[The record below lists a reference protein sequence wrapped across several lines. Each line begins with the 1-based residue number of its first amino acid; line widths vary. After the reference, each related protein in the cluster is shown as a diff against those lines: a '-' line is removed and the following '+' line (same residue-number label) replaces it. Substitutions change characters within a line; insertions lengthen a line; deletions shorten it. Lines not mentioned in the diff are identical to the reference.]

1 MILRFSACVALV
13 FAAASLPPRPAA
25 ADVAMSG
32 TFVASKECP
41 AFLSFRK
48 QTNPGDVKIEAGHS
62 YPLIAGNA
70 PQPSHYRLQV
80 EGASPPERWVDVDC
94 GSPGGAASS
103 SSAAAAPT
111 GSSTSSTSPVLI
123 LSLSWE
129 PSFCATM
136 TDKTECRAET
146 PSGFDATHF
155 SLHGLWPQPRGTEY
169 CGVEHDLVDLDHRHD
184 WKDLPAVP
192 LDAAVRQHLEQVMP
206 GTQSLLERHEWL
218 THGTCYY
225 GKDANTYFST
235 AASLID
241 EVNGSAVRDLFASHV
256 GQQLSAEDV
265 RSAFNAAFGTGAG
278 DRVRLSCT
286 RDGSRRLLTEI
297 TIGIAKPPQT
307 GAKLA
312 DLIHA
317 AGGTDN
323 AGCPSGL
330 VVAVEPHS

>member
-1 MILRFSACVALV
+1 
-13 FAAASLPPRPAA
+13 
-25 ADVAMSG
+25 
-32 TFVASKECP
+32 
-41 AFLSFRK
+41 
-48 QTNPGDVKIEAGHS
+48 
-62 YPLIAGNA
+62 
-70 PQPSHYRLQV
+70 
-80 EGASPPERWVDVDC
+80 
-94 GSPGGAASS
+94 
-103 SSAAAAPT
+103 
-111 GSSTSSTSPVLI
+111 
-123 LSLSWE
+123 
-129 PSFCATM
+129 M

-265 RSAFNAAFGTGAG
+265 RSAFNAAFGAGAG